1 MSAEMLQRRHEA
13 KEAGIRCAV
22 DGGDASQ
29 GFAAGPVPTPSAPA
43 APSAWIP
50 DAADGTEPIG
60 VGASGEEVG
69 SGEEGLGPWADMAEK
84 GTGKR
89 KRVSF
94 QQLPYTQEPSPPP
107 SPTREPADVV
117 GIEACAQVT

>member
-13 KEAGIRCAV
+13 KEAGIRRAV

-29 GFAAGPVPTPSAPA
+29 GFAADPVPAPSAPA

-50 DAADGTEPIG
+50 AAADGTEPIG
-60 VGASGEEVG
+60 VGAGGEEVG
-69 SGEEGLGPWADMAEK
+69 SGEEGLGPWGDMAER

-107 SPTREPADVV
+107 SPTLEPADVV
-117 GIEACAQVT
+117 GPEACAQVT